1 MGIQFLGQDI
11 IRVCPAGDTSCE
23 DKGGKTPSGRVITAP
38 GKNPSQIDAI
48 MRENGIYAPE
58 SPVMPTL
65 GAGGANAFEFFSE
78 SGLVYMIGAA
88 LVTLGFLYLRK

>member
-1 MGIQFLGQDI
+1 MAIQFLGQDI

-23 DKGGKTPSGRVITAP
+23 DRSGKTPSGRVITAP
-38 GKNPSQIDAI
+38 SKNPSQIDRI

-58 SPVMPTL
+58 SPASGIVGT
-65 GAGGANAFEFFSE
+65 GSTNAFDFFSE
-78 SGLVYMIGAA
+78 SGLIYMIGAA